1 MEENIGKKKRLRKLP
16 PMLENPKTNVEKV
29 AKQIFQEK
37 TAVFGLAKPKPNLL
51 SPIQKVEMDELKC
64 KNKNKGKS

>member
-1 MEENIGKKKRLRKLP
+1 
-16 PMLENPKTNVEKV
+16 MLENSKTNVEKV

-37 TAVFGLAKPKPNLL
+37 TVFGLAKPKPNLL
-51 SPIQKVEMDELKC
+51 SPIQKVELDELKR

>member
-1 MEENIGKKKRLRKLP
+1 MEENIVKIKRLRKLP

-37 TAVFGLAKPKPNLL
+37 TTVFGLAKPKPNLL
-51 SPIQKVEMDELKC
+51 SPIQKVELDELKR

>member
-1 MEENIGKKKRLRKLP
+1 
-16 PMLENPKTNVEKV
+16 MLENSKTNVEKI

-37 TAVFGLAKPKPNLL
+37 TAVFGLAKPKPNLSSL
-51 SPIQKVEMDELKC
+51 IQKVELDELKR

>member
-1 MEENIGKKKRLRKLP
+1 
-16 PMLENPKTNVEKV
+16 MLENSKTNVEKI
-29 AKQIFQEK
+29 AKQIIQEK

-51 SPIQKVEMDELKC
+51 SPIQKVELDELKR